1 MKPRSRLS
9 APLSTLR
16 NFLPRHPLFRLLV
29 INGLAGAGLGILFV
43 IGILALDV
51 AAIRSLLT
59 STGEWVTGLALLAM
73 GSVTMF
79 ASVAMGGGIMLMQ
92 SPQNAGSGGSKDG
105 PGALMPVRVRRH
117 AGSSGPSRLW

>member
-1 MKPRSRLS
+1 MNPGSRLNT
-9 APLSTLR
+9 PR
-16 NFLPRHPLFRLLV
+16 GFLPRQPLFRLLA

-51 AAIRSLLT
+51 AGIRSLLT

-79 ASVAMGGGIMLMQ
+79 ASVAMGGAIMLMR
-92 SPQNAGSGGSKDG
+92 SPRNAESGGSEGG
-105 PGALMPVRVRRH
+105 PGALVPVRVRRH
-117 AGSSGPSRLW
+117 SGASGPSRLWRD